1 MLVGAGNGRRGLVQ
15 VTLVP
20 LLVAALAG
28 SLAGCSEAADDD
40 AQAKTN
46 ATASASAT
54 AAGAGAG
61 AKSGGSIGADGS
73 ACELPITF
81 DMAEH
86 WTAEAVD
93 EPPRQGPVALV
104 CEVDA
109 KPAGHIGFLRVWTGD
124 PGTDDARTVLEAF
137 MAAETGASK
146 ARYSTFR
153 TGPLTGVEVK
163 YAYKTEFDDEAKT
176 ERALAVTTP
185 RGPVVVHL
193 GGLDTEEHEAMLP
206 AYELAKRTLKA

>member
-15 VTLVP
+15 VTL
-20 LLVAALAG
+20 LVAALAG
-28 SLAGCSEAADDD
+28 SLTGCSKAADDD
-40 AQAKTN
+40 AKTKVT
-46 ATASASAT
+46 ATASAT
-54 AAGAGAG
+54 ADGVG

-73 ACELPITF
+73 ACELPVTF
-81 DMAEH
+81 DMAED
-86 WTAEAVD
+86 WTAEAV
-93 EPPRQGPVALV
+93 ETPLRQGPVSLV

-124 PGTDDARTVLEAF
+124 PGADDARTVLEAF

-146 ARYSTFR
+146 AQYSTFKA
-153 TGPLTGVEVK
+153 GPLAGVEVK

-206 AYELAKRTLKA
+206 AYELAKRTLRA

>member
-1 MLVGAGNGRRGLVQ
+1 MLVGAGNRRHGLVQ
-15 VTLVP
+15 VT

-28 SLAGCSEAADDD
+28 CAETADDG
-40 AQAKTN
+40 AK
-46 ATASASAT
+46 AKASASASAT
-54 AAGAGAG
+54 AAGTS
-61 AKSGGSIGADGS
+61 AKSGGGIGAAGS
-73 ACELPITF
+73 ACELPVTF

-109 KPAGHIGFLRVWTGD
+109 KPAGHIGFLRVWTGE
-124 PGTDDARTVLEAF
+124 PGNADARAVLEAF
-137 MAAETGASK
+137 MAAEKNASK

-153 TGPLTGVEVK
+153 TGGLSGVEVE
-163 YAYKTEFDDEAKT
+163 YAYKSEFDDVAKT

-206 AYELAKRTLKA
+206 AYELAKRTLSA

>member
-1 MLVGAGNGRRGLVQ
+1 MLVGAGNRRHGLVQ
-15 VTLVP
+15 VT

-28 SLAGCSEAADDD
+28 CAETADDG
-40 AQAKTN
+40 AK
-46 ATASASAT
+46 AKAPASASAT
-54 AAGAGAG
+54 AAGTTAR
-61 AKSGGSIGADGS
+61 SGGGIGAAGS
-73 ACELPITF
+73 ACELPVTF

-86 WTAEAVD
+86 WTAEAVE

-109 KPAGHIGFLRVWTGD
+109 KPAGHIGFLRVWTGE
-124 PGTDDARTVLEAF
+124 PGTADARAVLEAF
-137 MAAETGASK
+137 MAAEKNASK

-153 TGPLTGVEVK
+153 TGGLTGVEVE
-163 YAYKTEFDDEAKT
+163 YAYKSEFDDVAKT

-193 GGLDTEEHEAMLP
+193 GGLDTGEHEAMLP
-206 AYELAKRTLKA
+206 AYELAKRTLSV

>member
-1 MLVGAGNGRRGLVQ
+1 MLVGAGNGRHGLVQ
-15 VTLVP
+15 VT

-40 AQAKTN
+40 AKTT
-46 ATASASAT
+46 ATASASVT
-54 AAGAGAG
+54 AAGVG
-61 AKSGGSIGADGS
+61 AKSGGSIGAVGS
-73 ACELPITF
+73 ACELPVTF
-81 DMAEH
+81 DTAED

-109 KPAGHIGFLRVWTGD
+109 KPAGHIGYLRVWTGD
-124 PGTDDARTVLEAF
+124 PGADDARTVLEAF

-146 ARYSTFR
+146 ARYGTFKAG
-153 TGPLTGVEVK
+153 TLTGVEVK
-163 YAYKTEFDDEAKT
+163 YVYKTEFDDAAKT

-193 GGLDTEEHEAMLP
+193 GGLDDEEHEAMLP
-206 AYELAKRTLKA
+206 AYELVKRTLRT